1 MRGRQERGDGA
12 NVSGDV
18 PATERSEN
26 AMNTAPE
33 YLQDAGTLLGDD
45 GFTTSKRW
53 YHGTSSALVASI
65 LAEGLKRSGDQQQAD
80 AAQRTM
86 ATIGGRY
93 QAASEPVFLTPSAE
107 LAWFWAQQTVTR
119 RNVRVGGDNQPVVIA
134 VTLPD
139 EINKKVRPDVGAAS
153 LLMLDEGKEYMG
165 YLAAIYQ
172 RHGRGTP
179 DIDLRAAKR
188 EEYLSTLGMAYLDA
202 DIDTAHLNVLAG

>member
-1 MRGRQERGDGA
+1 M
-12 NVSGDV
+12 S
-18 PATERSEN
+18 
-26 AMNTAPE
+26 TAPDF
-33 YLQDAGTLLGDD
+33 LQDAGTLLGEN
-45 GFTTSKRW
+45 GFTTSNRW
-53 YHGTSSALVASI
+53 YHGTSSALVESI
-65 LAEGLKRSGDQQQAD
+65 LAEGLKRSGDQQQAE

-93 QAASEPVFLTPSAE
+93 EAAAEPVFLCPSAE

-139 EINKKVRPDVGAAS
+139 EINGKVRPDVGAAS

-179 DIDLRAAKR
+179 DIDLRGAQR

-202 DIDTAHLNVLAG
+202 DIDIAHLNVLGR